1 MNLFKREVK
10 EIHHYHTVELPAN
23 SKLPELTGDLRESL
37 KTLFLYPAFQYLLQ
51 RLRFQ
56 KAAMETAL
64 REGINLTETQLRYL
78 QAGIFWAGQIEKD
91 ISVLTQASANIRP
104 VQEDERAEFDKV
116 RQNLDMV
123 GLN

>member
-1 MNLFKREVK
+1 MNLFKREIK
-10 EIHHYHTVELPAN
+10 ETHHYHTIELQAN

-37 KTLFLYPAFQYLLQ
+37 KTLSLYPAFQYLLQ

-56 KAAMETAL
+56 KAAMETTL

-78 QAGIFWAGQIEKD
+78 QAGIFWAGQMEKD
-91 ISVLTQASANIRP
+91 ITVLTQSSPNSRP
-104 VQEDERAEFDKV
+104 AQEDEHAEFEKV

-123 GLN
+123 GLT